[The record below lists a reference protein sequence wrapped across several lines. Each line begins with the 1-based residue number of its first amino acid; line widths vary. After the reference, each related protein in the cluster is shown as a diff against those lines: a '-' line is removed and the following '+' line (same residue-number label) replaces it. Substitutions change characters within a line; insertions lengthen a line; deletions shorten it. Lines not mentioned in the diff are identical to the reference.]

1 MIKLNTILN
10 EIVGD
15 KNVYIKNIP
24 QTTTLTGL
32 INKIV
37 FDTDK
42 LVVNNLKTLYPIL
55 KKETLTDDDKEFI
68 RIVLSNYQRY
78 FDQTNG
84 GTPELN
90 RSQELITQLQQLVQ
104 E

>member
-15 KNVYIKNIP
+15 KQVYIRNIP

-32 INKIV
+32 INKVI

-42 LVVNNLKTLYPIL
+42 LVINNLKTLYPLL
-55 KKETLTDDDKEFI
+55 KKDALTDEDKEFI
-68 RIVLSNYQRY
+68 QMVVSNYQRY

-84 GTPELN
+84 GTPEMN
-90 RSQELITQLQQLVQ
+90 RTQELITQLQQLIQ